1 MKGTAM
7 ECTVYNPQKGRLET
21 LEVEFTEDNTTRF
34 YSRRSGSV
42 TMIADC
48 KGGLLIKSGYDY
60 PMYIYEVSRADIG
73 FSLNRA
79 EQLKR
84 QYL

>member
-1 MKGTAM
+1 M

-21 LEVEFTEDNTTRF
+21 LDAEFTDDNTTRF
-34 YSRRSGSV
+34 YSRRTSSV

-73 FSLNRA
+73 FSRNKA

-84 QYL
+84 QCL

>member
-1 MKGTAM
+1 M
-7 ECTVYNPQKGRLET
+7 EMTVYNPQKGRLET
-21 LEVEFTEDNTTRF
+21 LDVELTEDGMTDF

-42 TMIADC
+42 TMIADW

-60 PMYIYEVSRADIG
+60 PMYIYDVSRADIG
-73 FSLNRA
+73 FSRKKA

>member
-1 MKGTAM
+1 M

-21 LEVEFTEDNTTRF
+21 INVEFTDDNTTRF
-34 YSRRSGSV
+34 YSRRSGNV
-42 TMIADC
+42 TSITDWD
-48 KGGLLIKSGYDY
+48 GDLLIESGFEY
-60 PMYIYEVSRADIG
+60 PMYIYDITRADLG
-73 FSLNRA
+73 FSKKKA